1 VKVRWKGHLREEVAW
16 ELEDK
21 MCEEYPHLCDNL
33 GKYSIVSIKFQ
44 GCNFYKVERL

>member
-1 VKVRWKGHLREEVAW
+1 MWKCHLCEEATW

-21 MCEEYPHLCDNL
+21 MREYPHLCDNL